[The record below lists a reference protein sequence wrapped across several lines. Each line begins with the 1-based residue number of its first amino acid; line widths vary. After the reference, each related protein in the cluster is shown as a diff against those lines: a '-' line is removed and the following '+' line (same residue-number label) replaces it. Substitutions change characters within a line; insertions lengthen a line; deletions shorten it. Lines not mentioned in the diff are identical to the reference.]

1 MITVGSTATSE
12 LRRALRTPGPAP
24 ATVEAIEAAL
34 DERDETEHA
43 EWRASTLR
51 GARSSRLAMSDLT
64 PSEWENYYDWLETNT
79 PNSNKEWIDAERKAM
94 RAALKAV
101 ENGRHRPHTDGEVG
115 WCHECGQ
122 YAEVYTCDTCS
133 WTYCWV
139 CSYIDNGGVFCGGC
153 FDEKSEP

>member
-1 MITVGSTATSE
+1 MITVGQTATSE

-24 ATVEAIEAAL
+24 ATVEAIEAAM
-34 DERDETEHA
+34 DERDETEYA

-64 PSEWENYYDWLETNT
+64 PDEWEKYYDWLETNT
-79 PNSNKEWIDAERKAM
+79 PSSNREWIDAERKAM

-101 ENGRHRPHTDGEVG
+101 ENGRRVHDEATPG
-115 WCHECGQ
+115 WCHSCGQ
-122 YAEVYTCDTCS
+122 YAEVYTCETCS

-139 CSYIDNGGVFCGGC
+139 CSYTDRGGVVCADC
-153 FDEKSEP
+153 FDETSGS